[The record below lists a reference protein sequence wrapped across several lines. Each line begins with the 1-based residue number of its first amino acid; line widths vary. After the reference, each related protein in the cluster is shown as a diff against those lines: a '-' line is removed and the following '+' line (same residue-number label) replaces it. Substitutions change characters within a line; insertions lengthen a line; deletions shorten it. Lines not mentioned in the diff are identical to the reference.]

1 MPSRSIDKIPTFLL
15 NADDLMIWLIFS
27 FVMNWQIASIEYFQ
41 YSSLFFIEFIFFK
54 DESIIIVQ
62 IEDISAIDNLEEI
75 FSVSN
80 IDGYIIGPYDLSASM
95 GIPGEFD
102 NPKFIDVVN
111 KIKSTASQ
119 CKVCGGIHII
129 EPKPEELEKRIDDGY
144 RFLAYSLDIRMLDV
158 SCKKGIQHIK
168 ELKI

>member
-1 MPSRSIDKIPTFLL
+1 
-15 NADDLMIWLIFS
+15 
-27 FVMNWQIASIEYFQ
+27 
-41 YSSLFFIEFIFFK
+41 
-54 DESIIIVQ
+54 
-62 IEDISAIDNLEEI
+62 
-75 FSVSN
+75 
-80 IDGYIIGPYDLSASM
+80 M

-168 ELKI
+168 ELNI